1 MESNPFLPNNMA
13 SGPNPVPNSGPNPG
27 KNPLQNPNP
36 FNNEPVS
43 QPTPQPFSQPNP
55 INLNQTPQSQFQ
67 SFEPQPFGMQSGQF
81 APSQNN
87 DPIIL
92 NGGPKKKTNKKTILL
107 LAILLIIGII
117 AAVVIV
123 PTLLPSEN
131 GGPGGSDQG
140 GSDNQSS
147 DTDSKQDN
155 KASFTN
161 PTLREIEDY
170 CVEQKLQYVLQSKPN
185 DGYSYLACTNSSSSG
200 EDVSVTDTVSITA
213 AVYNSSDE
221 EATTNIE
228 KIFSSMSTSLEVIK
242 KDDSYTKYHG
252 GISSTSSVLPA
263 GYTVEADGFLLSVM
277 CGSEELAR
285 SILIDLGYPNQDWYD
300 ESSEG
305 SSNKEASNDTMVV
318 SQRNT
323 ARRNDM
329 SRVDTSLVQYQT
341 NHSNQQINLP
351 EAGKWDS
358 RTQNKGDNTF
368 PDDCTINTA
377 CAFIR
382 DYMNG
387 ILSGSEAKPN
397 SFEDPNGVT
406 YSMVITPNW
415 ATESNIGQAESIG
428 NSQLALVD
436 ATNKSYSIKDGES
449 GNAFDEYTIYVV
461 PGGRCVGDAVIAST
475 KRHFAILYRLE
486 GDTIQNYC
494 IDDQ

>member
-27 KNPLQNPNP
+27 MNPLSNPNP

-43 QPTPQPFSQPNP
+43 QPTPQSFSQPNS

-123 PTLLPSEN
+123 PTLLPSKN
-131 GGPGGSDQG
+131 DGPGGSDQG

-147 DTDSKQDN
+147 NTDNKQDN
-155 KASFTN
+155 KTSFTN

-170 CVEQKLQYVLQSKPN
+170 CIEQKLQYVLQSKPN
-185 DGYSYLACTNSSSSG
+185 DGYSHMACTNSSLLG
-200 EDVSVTDTVSITA
+200 EDTSVADTILVTA

-221 EATTNIE
+221 EAATNIR
-228 KIFSSMSTSLEVIK
+228 KIFLGVSTSLEIIK

-252 GISSTSSVLPA
+252 DISSTSSELPA
-263 GYTVEADGFLLSVM
+263 SYTIEADGFLLSVT

-285 SILIDLGYPNQDWYD
+285 STLIDLGYPNQDWYD
-300 ESSEG
+300 DSSESG
-305 SSNKEASNDTMVV
+305 SNNEASNNTMII

-358 RTQNKGDNTF
+358 RTQNKGENTF
-368 PDDCTINTA
+368 PDDCTSNTA

-415 ATESNIGQAESIG
+415 ATESNVGQAESIG

-436 ATNKSYSIKDGES
+436 ATNKSYSIKDSES
-449 GNAFDEYTIYVV
+449 GSAFDEYTIYVI